1 MSGACRGS
9 SIHRSAWKKNSR
21 KFTVAINH
29 SDAAESTRQQ
39 HGGTP
44 SASKRSDL
52 VAVVA
57 PFCIKELR
65 HVTVQLPEKSGPI
78 FAVAIEV
85 PGGKARPRRL
95 LLKSWCG
102 SGGKPCRCRNGVR
115 RSVRASGG
123 HRRGGTVCR
132 LPPRWA

>member
-39 HGGTP
+39 HGGIP

-65 HVTVQLPEKSGPI
+65 LVTVQLPEKFLGRRTAAMDHPRELRNDGVLGSSPCYTL
-78 FAVAIEV
+78 E
-85 PGGKARPRRL
+85 PGVNVVLWAYVY
-95 LLKSWCG
+95 
-102 SGGKPCRCRNGVR
+102 RCMSIGVR
-115 RSVRASGG
+115 
-123 HRRGGTVCR
+123 
-132 LPPRWA
+132 L